1 MVWFLPLAYSTTWGI
16 KKEEREREKNLERI
30 LSKKESGLDDLEDF
44 HLIQITQ
51 DTKMSTFNVR
61 KLCSGEKAKAVT
73 GQSSASA
80 SEVAIF
86 QSIQSHKGLFEEF
99 RCVTFGSKQKQG
111 RELAL

>member
-1 MVWFLPLAYSTTWGI
+1 MGD
-16 KKEEREREKNLERI
+16 KKKKREREKNLERI

-44 HLIQITQ
+44 HLIQIAH

-61 KLCSGEKAKAVT
+61 KLCSGEKAKGVA

-86 QSIQSHKGLFEEF
+86 QSIQSRKGLFEEF
-99 RCVTFGSKQKQG
+99 RCVTFGSKQKPG
-111 RELAL
+111 RKLAL